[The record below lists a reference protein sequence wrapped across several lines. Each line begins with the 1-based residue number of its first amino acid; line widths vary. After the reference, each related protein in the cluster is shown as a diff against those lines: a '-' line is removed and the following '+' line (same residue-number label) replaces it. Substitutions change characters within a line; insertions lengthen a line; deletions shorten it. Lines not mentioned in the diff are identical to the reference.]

1 MLIKLSVLFILPT
14 INLTSSLQYVIIIP
28 ESEGT
33 QMEKKNQN
41 RETWVGY
48 RPSVIQAKKKNK
60 KHERKEGKQICRD
73 AMKGEKD

>member
-1 MLIKLSVLFILPT
+1 MS
-14 INLTSSLQYVIIIP
+14 NS
-28 ESEGT
+28 
-33 QMEKKNQN
+33 MKNN

-48 RPSVIQAKKKNK
+48 RPSVISAKKKNK